1 MCICCKPSS
10 RFLKNCLICQDMW
23 AKKLHRI
30 PQDESPVQ
38 EWLKLPNVTSY
49 RGSMP
54 AGLLT
59 VLRMRY
65 KIQDARWCVWQVV
78 EVPGCLTEYYNAF
91 DNSRETAG
99 DVLYRLGI
107 YPECSTVTLRLDR
120 CHCWLA
126 RQLSSQSVSEAIW
139 WLFTGPNVH
148 FKCFR
153 MPTIPVTGSLTVPAV
168 RC

>member
-78 EVPGCLTEYYNAF
+78 EVPGCLTEYYSAF

-107 YPECSTVTLRLDR
+107 YPECSNCDFT
-120 CHCWLA
+120 A
-126 RQLSSQSVSEAIW
+126 RQMPLLVGETVIQSV
-139 WLFTGPNVH
+139 
-148 FKCFR
+148 CFR
-153 MPTIPVTGSLTVPAV
+153 GNLMTFHGSKCPLQMLQDAYDTSDWIPNSPS
-168 RC
+168 C